1 MSRPADLPRLAP
13 GLGAALGLALVAAPL
28 ASWLSASLLRLGGL
42 PAGASPL
49 SAIPVAVLLGLLV
62 INTLGG
68 ALPKLSLVLAPGL
81 EWATKYA
88 LRLGVILIGLKL
100 NALDVLRVGALGVPV
115 VVTLVLL
122 GLVSARLLARWIG
135 VSERL
140 GLLAAASTA
149 ICGVTATLAVAP
161 GIEAD
166 EREVAYTV
174 ANVTLFGLLGMVFY
188 PALAHAL
195 FAGNPGAAGLFLGAA
210 IHDTSQVM
218 GAAIA
223 YREVYGDERVL
234 QIATVIKLTRNALL
248 VLVVP
253 GLTWLY
259 QRGRAQAPGAKSPSL
274 LSLFPTFV
282 LGFLL
287 LSVVRTVGD
296 WGLSQGGLAWGV
308 TSAEGWR
315 GFTKLLGEQAATL
328 ALSTALAGVGLST
341 RLGTLSGLGLRPLA
355 VGFGAALTVGLGA
368 LGLAAWIGAG
378 LG

>member
-1 MSRPADLPRLAP
+1 MKQFFLKHPAPWRARGYQRGMSRPADLPRLAP

-195 FAGNPGAAGLFLGAA
+195 FAGNPGAAGLFWA
-210 IHDTSQVM
+210 
-218 GAAIA
+218 
-223 YREVYGDERVL
+223 RR
-234 QIATVIKLTRNALL
+234 
-248 VLVVP
+248 
-253 GLTWLY
+253 
-259 QRGRAQAPGAKSPSL
+259 
-274 LSLFPTFV
+274 
-282 LGFLL
+282 
-287 LSVVRTVGD
+287 
-296 WGLSQGGLAWGV
+296 
-308 TSAEGWR
+308 
-315 GFTKLLGEQAATL
+315 FTTPA
-328 ALSTALAGVGLST
+328 
-341 RLGTLSGLGLRPLA
+341 R
-355 VGFGAALTVGLGA
+355 
-368 LGLAAWIGAG
+368 
-378 LG
+378 

>member
-1 MSRPADLPRLAP
+1 MSRPADLPRIVP
-13 GLGAALGLALVAAPL
+13 GLAAAFGLALVAAPL
-28 ASWLSASLLRLGGL
+28 ASWLSASLLALGGL
-42 PAGASPL
+42 PAGVSPL

-62 INTLGG
+62 TNTVGG
-68 ALPKLSLVLAPGL
+68 AAPRIFAALAPGL
-81 EWATKYA
+81 EWASKHV
-88 LRLGVILIGLKL
+88 LRLGVILIGVKL
-100 NALDVLRVGALGVPV
+100 SALDVLRVGALGVPV
-115 VVTLVLL
+115 VLVLVSL

-161 GIEAD
+161 GVEAD

-174 ANVTLFGLLGMVFY
+174 ANVTLFGLLGMTLY

-223 YREVYGDERVL
+223 YREVYGDERAL

-259 QRGRAQAPGAKSPSL
+259 RRGRAQAPNTPAPSF
-274 LSLFPTFV
+274 SALFPTFV

-287 LSVVRTVGD
+287 LSAIRTAGD
-296 WGLSQGGLAWGV
+296 WGLEGGGRALGIW
-308 TSAEGWR
+308 SAEGWR
-315 GFTKLLGEQAATL
+315 GLTKLLGEQAATL

-341 RLGTLSGLGLRPLA
+341 RLSTLRGLGLRPLA

-368 LGLAAWIGAG
+368 LALAAWIGAE

>member
-1 MSRPADLPRLAP
+1 MSRLADLPRLAP
-13 GLGAALGLALVAAPL
+13 GLAAALGLALVAAPL
-28 ASWLSASLLRLGGL
+28 AAWLSAALLGLGGL
-42 PAGASPL
+42 PAGASPI
-49 SAIPVAVLLGLLV
+49 SAIPVAVLLGLSV
-62 INTLGG
+62 TNTLGG
-68 ALPKLSLVLAPGL
+68 AAPKLGVALAPGL
-81 EWATKYA
+81 DWATKYA
-88 LRLGVILIGLKL
+88 LRLGVILIGVKL
-100 NALDVLRVGALGVPV
+100 SALDVLRVGALGVPV
-115 VVTLVLL
+115 VLTLVLL

-161 GIEAD
+161 GVEAD

-195 FAGNPGAAGLFLGAA
+195 FDGDSGAAGLFLGSA

-259 QRGRAQAPGAKSPSL
+259 QRGRAGAAGTTSPSL

-296 WGLSQGGLAWGV
+296 WGLSQGGLAWGLLGAERWQMV
-308 TSAEGWR
+308 TKG
-315 GFTKLLGEQAATL
+315 LGEQGATL
-328 ALSTALAGVGLST
+328 ALSTALAAVGLST
-341 RLGTLSGLGLRPLA
+341 RLSTLRGLGLRPLA

-368 LGLAAWIGAG
+368 LALASLVGAG
-378 LG
+378 LR

>member
-1 MSRPADLPRLAP
+1 MSRLADLPRLAP
-13 GLGAALGLALVAAPL
+13 GLAAALGLALVAAPL
-28 ASWLSASLLRLGGL
+28 AAWLSAALLGLGGL
-42 PAGASPL
+42 PAGASPI
-49 SAIPVAVLLGLLV
+49 SAIPVAVLLGLSV
-62 INTLGG
+62 TNTLGG
-68 ALPKLSLVLAPGL
+68 AAPKLGVALAPGL
-81 EWATKYA
+81 DWATKYA
-88 LRLGVILIGLKL
+88 LRLGVILIGVKL
-100 NALDVLRVGALGVPV
+100 SALDVLRVGALGVPV
-115 VVTLVLL
+115 VLTLVLL

-161 GIEAD
+161 GVEAD

-195 FAGNPGAAGLFLGAA
+195 FDGDSGAAGLFLGSA

-259 QRGRAQAPGAKSPSL
+259 QRGRAGAAGTTSPSL

-296 WGLSQGGLAWGV
+296 WGLSQGGLAWGLLG
-308 TSAEGWR
+308 AERWQM
-315 GFTKLLGEQAATL
+315 FTKGLGEQGATL
-328 ALSTALAGVGLST
+328 ALSTALAAVGLST
-341 RLGTLSGLGLRPLA
+341 RLSTLRGLGLRPLA

-368 LGLAAWIGAG
+368 LALASLVGAG
-378 LG
+378 LR

>member
-1 MSRPADLPRLAP
+1 
-13 GLGAALGLALVAAPL
+13 
-28 ASWLSASLLRLGGL
+28 
-42 PAGASPL
+42 
-49 SAIPVAVLLGLLV
+49 
-62 INTLGG
+62 
-68 ALPKLSLVLAPGL
+68 
-81 EWATKYA
+81 
-88 LRLGVILIGLKL
+88 
-100 NALDVLRVGALGVPV
+100 
-115 VVTLVLL
+115 
-122 GLVSARLLARWIG
+122 
-135 VSERL
+135 
-140 GLLAAASTA
+140 
-149 ICGVTATLAVAP
+149 
-161 GIEAD
+161 
-166 EREVAYTV
+166 
-174 ANVTLFGLLGMVFY
+174 
-188 PALAHAL
+188 
-195 FAGNPGAAGLFLGAA
+195 
-210 IHDTSQVM
+210 M

-259 QRGRAQAPGAKSPSL
+259 QRGRPQAPGAKSPSL

-315 GFTKLLGEQAATL
+315 GLTKLLGEQAATL

>member
-13 GLGAALGLALVAAPL
+13 GLAAALGLALVAAPL
-28 ASWLSASLLRLGGL
+28 AAWVSAALLGLGGL
-42 PAGASPL
+42 PAGASPI
-49 SAIPVAVLLGLLV
+49 SAIPIAVLLGLLV
-62 INTLGG
+62 TNTVGG
-68 ALPKLSLVLAPGL
+68 ALPRLSLALAPGL
-81 EWATKYA
+81 EWASKHA
-88 LRLGVILIGLKL
+88 LRLGVILIGVKL
-100 NALDVLRVGALGVPV
+100 SALDVLRVGAVGVPV
-115 VVTLVLL
+115 VLVLVAL

-161 GIEAD
+161 GVEAD

-195 FAGNPGAAGLFLGAA
+195 FDGSPGAAGLFLGAA

-234 QIATVIKLTRNALL
+234 QIATIIKLTRNALL

-259 QRGRAQAPGAKSPSL
+259 RRGRPASPGAISPSL
-274 LSLFPTFV
+274 GSLFPTFV

-287 LSVVRTVGD
+287 MSAFRTVGD
-296 WGLSQGGLAWGV
+296 MGLADGGLAWA
-308 TSAEGWR
+308 TFDAAGWR
-315 GFTKLLGEQAATL
+315 ALTRGLGEQAATL
-328 ALSTALAGVGLST
+328 ALSTALAAVGLST
-341 RLGTLSGLGLRPLA
+341 RLRALSGLGLRPLA

-368 LGLAAWIGAG
+368 LAMASLLGAR

>member
-1 MSRPADLPRLAP
+1 MSRPADLPRIAP
-13 GLGAALGLALVAAPL
+13 GLGAALGLALIAAPL
-28 ASWLSASLLRLGGL
+28 AAWLSASLLRLGGL

-62 INTLGG
+62 TNSLGG
-68 ALPKLSLVLAPGL
+68 ALPKLSLALAPGL
-81 EWATKYA
+81 DWATKYA
-88 LRLGVILIGLKL
+88 LRLGVILIGVKL

-115 VVTLVLL
+115 VITLVVL
-122 GLVSARLLARWIG
+122 GLVSARRFARWFG

-161 GIEAD
+161 AIEAD

-195 FAGNPGAAGLFLGAA
+195 FDGNPGAAGLFLGAA

-259 QRGRAQAPGAKSPSL
+259 QRGRAQAPGVRSPGL
-274 LSLFPTFV
+274 GALFPTFI

-287 LSVVRTVGD
+287 LSAARTVGD
-296 WGLSQGGLAWGV
+296 WGLSEGGLAFGLWG
-308 TSAEGWR
+308 AEGWR
-315 GFTKLLGEQAATL
+315 SLTKGLGEQAATL

-341 RLGTLSGLGLRPLA
+341 RLSTLYGLGLRPLA

-368 LGLAAWIGAG
+368 LALAAMVGAG